1 MEAIRE
7 SEEHAM
13 ASGHHSLVK
22 KAAKNAEEFNITFQL
37 DILNPVWLQGK
48 EMW

>member
-1 MEAIRE
+1 MEAVRE

-22 KAAKNAEEFNITFQL
+22 KAAKNAEELNIIFQL
-37 DILNPVWLQGK
+37 DILNPVWLQRK